1 MGQQWR
7 QFSFILTA
15 CGFIGRLLQVIL
27 AVETA
32 FGSVN
37 CQQVKQSSIP
47 TPMTATGVVA
57 VVLVSFSLTMV
68 DLSWTIR

>member
-1 MGQQWR
+1 
-7 QFSFILTA
+7 LTA

-37 CQQVKQSSIP
+37 CQQSEAEQYP

-68 DLSWTIR
+68 DLS

>member
-1 MGQQWR
+1 
-7 QFSFILTA
+7 LTA

-27 AVETA
+27 AETA

-37 CQQVKQSSIP
+37 KVKQSSIP

-68 DLSWTIR
+68 DLSQTIR